1 MVLLVL
7 LAVAPFLVYP
17 IIVAKVLCFALFAAS
32 FNLLLGYAGLMS
44 FGHAAYFGVAS
55 YICAYA
61 MKSWGTTPE
70 IAILAGTAGATV
82 LGAVLGFIAIRRQGI
97 YFAMITLGLSQLVY
111 FLCLQSPY
119 SGGEDGIQDVPRGAL
134 FGLIPLND
142 DRVVYAVAA
151 LIFLAGFGAI
161 YRIIHSPYGHI
172 LKAIADNETRVV
184 SLGYRTDIY
193 KLVAFILSTAL
204 AGLAGATKAIVFQLA
219 SLADVHWSMSG
230 DAVLMTLVGGSGTLL
245 GPLIGATVI
254 VGIENF
260 VQHLGG
266 WMNVLQGV
274 IFMTC
279 VVLIPRGVVGELLA
293 RRRVGSKE

>member
-1 MVLLVL
+1 
-7 LAVAPFLVYP
+7 
-17 IIVAKVLCFALFAAS
+17 
-32 FNLLLGYAGLMS
+32 
-44 FGHAAYFGVAS
+44 
-55 YICAYA
+55 

-70 IAILAGTAGATV
+70 IAILAGTVGATA

-111 FLCLQSPY
+111 FMCLQSPY

-134 FGLIPLND
+134 FGLIPLNN
-142 DRVVYAVAA
+142 DRVVYAMTA

-184 SLGYRTDIY
+184 SLGYRTDLY
-193 KLVAFILSTAL
+193 KLVAFILSASI

-230 DAVLMTLVGGSGTLL
+230 DAVLMTLVGGTGTFL

-254 VGIENF
+254 IGIENF

-274 IFMTC
+274 IFITC
-279 VVLIPRGVVGELLA
+279 VVLMPRGVVGEFLA
-293 RRRVGSKE
+293 RRRTGAKG